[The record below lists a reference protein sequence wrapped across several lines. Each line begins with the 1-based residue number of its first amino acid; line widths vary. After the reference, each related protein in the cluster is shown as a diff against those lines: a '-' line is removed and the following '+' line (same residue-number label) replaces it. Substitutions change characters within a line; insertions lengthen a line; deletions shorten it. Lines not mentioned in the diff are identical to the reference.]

1 MVARWVALL
10 LHMEECLHVFPL
22 IQSKDMQVRW
32 IGQAKLAIDVNECVC
47 LSTNR
52 EGWGKTWQPIL
63 ENTLP

>member
-1 MVARWVALL
+1 
-10 LHMEECLHVFPL
+10 MEERLHVFPL

-47 LSTNR
+47 LRTNW
-52 EGWGKTWQPIL
+52 EGWEKTWQPIL